1 MAVRIIKP
9 VNMKKR
15 SILLIAVVVAA
26 AIAAYVYIQINRKPP
41 DLTEQEA
48 AYTRTA
54 AALIQAF
61 ETNEQMA
68 LDSFVNQIIEV
79 EGIVKNTEGGE
90 RTEIIVLGDDPS
102 QTSIRF
108 SLDSSHPVQG
118 NAIQE
123 GMSLRVKGICTGYNP
138 DELGLGADIILN
150 KSVITNKP

>member
-15 SILLIAVVVAA
+15 TILLIAVVVVA
-26 AIAAYVYIQINRKPP
+26 AISAYVYIQINRKPP
-41 DLTEQEA
+41 DLTEQKA

-54 AALIQAF
+54 GALIHAF
-61 ETNEQMA
+61 ETNEQQA
-68 LDSFVNQIIEV
+68 LDSFVNKIIEV

-90 RTEIIVLGDDPS
+90 RTEIIVLGDDQS

-108 SLDSSHPVQG
+108 SMDSSHPVQT
-118 NAIQE
+118 NAVQE

-138 DELGLGADIILN
+138 DELGLGADIVLN
-150 KSVITNKP
+150 KSVITYKP